1 MHRIVF
7 RKVVVLGL
15 VLLQLPWVLS
25 GQQIPGIPENGKAQV
40 RESILDQDSILI
52 GDQVWW
58 TMILPQKTGEIV
70 GIETMDFPE
79 LPHLITEGVEALSP
93 VLLDSVYRKK
103 HLESLKARILL
114 TSFDS
119 GSYRIPDMPLYLRKP
134 DGTVDTLWYEGPR
147 LYVNTIQVDTT
158 SFQAFGLKPQMR
170 YPVTW
175 EEILMVV
182 ALLVALAGIIWL
194 IVWIVKRR
202 RKNLPVFGLSRPKDP
217 PHIAA
222 LKALESIRKQEL
234 WKKQTV
240 KQYYTVLTDTVR
252 IYLRDRWGIQ
262 AMEQTSAEMIG
273 SLHNKKAGDPVL
285 TDETIGTLDIM
296 LRTGDLAKFAKYT
309 PSDTENE
316 TSLNQ
321 AVEFVTQTA
330 FIEEEKEE

>member
-1 MHRIVF
+1 MYGLGL
-7 RKVVVLGL
+7 RKIVVL
-15 VLLQLPWVLS
+15 VWVFLQLPNIIS
-25 GQQIPGIPENGKAQV
+25 GQQMQTVPEHDKDQL
-40 RESILDQDSILI
+40 RESALDKDSILI

-58 TMILPQKTGEIV
+58 TMILPENTVNIGGV
-70 GIETMDFPE
+70 ETMDFPA
-79 LPHLITEGVEALSP
+79 LPHTITKGVEALSP

-119 GSYRIPDMPLYLRKP
+119 GSYRLPDMPLYLRKP

-158 SFQAFGLKPQMR
+158 SFQAFGQTPDALSR
-170 YPVTW
+170 YM
-175 EEILMVV
+175 EEVLMVV
-182 ALLVALAGIIWL
+182 ALLAALAGMIWL
-194 IVWIVKRR
+194 VIRIVKRR

-217 PHIAA
+217 PHVAA
-222 LKALESIRKQEL
+222 LKALETIRKQEL
-234 WKKQTV
+234 WKKQNV

-273 SLHNKKAGDPVL
+273 SLHMNAAADPLLNEEIMGVL
-285 TDETIGTLDIM
+285 NDM

-309 PSDTENE
+309 PTDTENE

-330 FIEEEKEE
+330 QPEEEQKD

>member
-1 MHRIVF
+1 MYG
-7 RKVVVLGL
+7 LGL
-15 VLLQLPWVLS
+15 RKIIVLVWVFLQLPNIIS
-25 GQQIPGIPENGKAQV
+25 GQQMQTVPEHDKDQL
-40 RESILDQDSILI
+40 RESALDKDSILI

-58 TMILPQKTGEIV
+58 TMILPQNTGEIA
-70 GIETMDFPE
+70 GIETMDFAE
-79 LPHLITEGVEALSP
+79 VPHLITEGVEALSP
-93 VLLDSVYRKK
+93 ILLDSVYRKK

-119 GSYRIPDMPLYLRKP
+119 GSYRLPDMPLYLRKP

-175 EEILMVV
+175 EEVLMVV
-182 ALLVALAGIIWL
+182 ALLAALAGMIWL
-194 IVWIVKRR
+194 VIRIVKRR
-202 RKNLPVFGLSRPKDP
+202 KKNLPVFGLSRPKDP
-217 PHIAA
+217 PHVAA
-222 LKALESIRKQEL
+222 LKALETIRKQEL
-234 WKKQTV
+234 WKKQNV

-262 AMEQTSAEMIG
+262 AMEQTSAEMMG
-273 SLHNKKAGDPVL
+273 SLHKKAASDPL
-285 TDETIGTLDIM
+285 LNEGILGILNEM

-330 FIEEEKEE
+330 QPEEEKED

>member
-1 MHRIVF
+1 MY
-7 RKVVVLGL
+7 GL
-15 VLLQLPWVLS
+15 VLRKIIVLVWVFLQLPFIVS
-25 GQQIPGIPENGKAQV
+25 GQQMQTVPGHDQV
-40 RESILDQDSILI
+40 QLRESSLDKDSILI

-58 TMILPQKTGEIV
+58 TMILPENTVNIGGV
-70 GIETMDFPE
+70 ETMDFPA
-79 LPHLITEGVEALSP
+79 LPHTITKGVEALSP
-93 VLLDSVYRKK
+93 VFLDSVYRKK

-119 GSYRIPDMPLYLRKP
+119 GSYRLPDMPLYLRKP
-134 DGTVDTLWYEGPR
+134 DGTVDTLWYKGPR

-158 SFQAFGLKPQMR
+158 SFQAYGLKPQMR
-170 YPVTW
+170 YPLTLA
-175 EEILMVV
+175 EILV
-182 ALLVALAGIIWL
+182 AFGLLFVFAGVIWL
-194 IVWIVKRR
+194 VIRIIKRR
-202 RKNLPVFGLSRPKDP
+202 KHNLPVFSLSRPKDP

-222 LKALESIRKQEL
+222 LKALETIRKQEL
-234 WKKQTV
+234 WKKQNV

-273 SLHNKKAGDPVL
+273 SLHMNAAADPLLNEEIMGVL
-285 TDETIGTLDIM
+285 NDM

-309 PSDTENE
+309 PTDTENE

-330 FIEEEKEE
+330 QPEEEQKD

>member
-1 MHRIVF
+1 MHGLLL
-7 RKVVVLGL
+7 RKIIVLGG
-15 VLLQLPWVLS
+15 VLLQLPCLLS
-25 GQQIPGIPENGKAQV
+25 GQQIPGIPEHEKARV
-40 RESILDQDSILI
+40 RESVLDKDSILI

-58 TMILPQKTGEIV
+58 TMILPDNTDGIA
-70 GIETMDFPE
+70 GIETVDLPE
-79 LPHLITEGVEALSP
+79 VPHLITEGVEALSP
-93 VLLDSVYRKK
+93 ILLDSVYRKK

-119 GSYRIPDMPLYLRKP
+119 GSYRLPDMPLFLRKP
-134 DGTVDTLWYEGPR
+134 DGTVDTLWYRGPR

-170 YPVTW
+170 YPLTW
-175 EEILMVV
+175 AEILM
-182 ALLVALAGIIWL
+182 AAGLLLALAGTIWM

-222 LKALESIRKQEL
+222 LKALEAIRKQEL

-252 IYLRDRWGIQ
+252 VYLRDRWGIQ

-273 SLHNKKAGDPVL
+273 SLHKKSAGDPVL
-285 TDETIGTLDIM
+285 TADMIRILEDM

-309 PSDTENE
+309 PSDIENE
-316 TSLNQ
+316 TSLDQ

-330 FIEEEKEE
+330 LIEEKED